1 MALKLSTGLRNAL
14 AGTQATISNSAGAQP
29 LSIATTSTITD
40 SDSSFLTSGFRD
52 GQYVICSGSGT
63 AGNNRPW
70 LITSVVAATLTVDN
84 VDNMTTESS
93 DTDFAVTQWSGGLR
107 QIFQHSVL
115 RIYSGAQPSDADTAE
130 SGTLLVT
137 ITVSSAAFTA
147 GTETNGLDFGAPASG
162 VVSKATGETWS
173 GAAAATGT
181 AGWFRLYSNAY
192 VTGAS
197 TAAIRLDG
205 TCATS
210 GGQLNLS
217 STSITS
223 GATITIDT
231 FAVTVPAS

>member
-1 MALKLSTGLRNAL
+1 MALKFSTGLRNL
-14 AGTQATISNSAGAQP
+14 ICGNQPTISNSAGAQP

-52 GQYVICSGSGT
+52 GQYVVCSGSGT
-63 AGNNRPW
+63 AANNRPW
-70 LITSVVAATLTVDN
+70 LIASVVAGTLTVDN
-84 VDNMTTESS
+84 VTNMTTESS
-93 DTDFAVTQWSGGLR
+93 DTDFAVTQWSGGLA
-107 QIFQHSVL
+107 QIFQHSVM
-115 RIYSGAQPSDADTAE
+115 RIYSGSQPADADTAE

-137 ITVSSAAFTA
+137 ITVSSGAVTA
-147 GTETNGLDFGAPASG
+147 GTETNGLDFGTAASG
-162 VVSKATGETWS
+162 VLSKASGETWS
-173 GAAAATGT
+173 GTAASTGT

-217 STSITS
+217 STAITS
-223 GATITIDT
+223 GATVTIDT
-231 FAVTVPAS
+231 FSITVPAT